1 MKANACSGGSL
12 WVPSLSAIKMSN
24 LLTSNGKTNL
34 YAQIFKNL
42 AKQTLNRLKHRHT
55 HTHTHTHTFTVWRK
69 QTAMVRLFLKLLGLP
84 QSKFLQLEFKN
95 KNFHYP
101 CEDLLGDGNTGCVW
115 RVELSQGFM
124 QRS

>member
-55 HTHTHTHTFTVWRK
+55 HTHTHFYSMEKTNCNGKIIPKV
-69 QTAMVRLFLKLLGLP
+69 
-84 QSKFLQLEFKN
+84 
-95 KNFHYP
+95 
-101 CEDLLGDGNTGCVW
+101 TGTTPVQI
-115 RVELSQGFM
+115 STT
-124 QRS
+124 